1 MNPFYDFA
9 AHRPPA
15 LTVAG
20 LQAEADRRRLRRQT
34 LILTLAALATQV
46 ILVILGF
53 ILAPAQPMLALVC
66 LGYVC
71 LSATGGGLAALIYQ
85 KERRL
90 AS

>member
-1 MNPFYDFA
+1 MNLTFDFE
-9 AHRPPA
+9 AHRPPV
-15 LTVAG
+15 LTERM
-20 LQAEADRRRLRRQT
+20 LREEADRRRLRRQT

-46 ILVILGF
+46 ILVVLGL

-71 LSATGGGLAALIYQ
+71 LSVSGGDLAALIFQ

>member
-1 MNPFYDFA
+1 MTRFYNFE
-9 AHRPPA
+9 AHRPPV
-15 LTVAG
+15 LTEAG
-20 LQAEADRRRLRRQT
+20 LRAEAERRKVRRQT
-34 LILTLAALATQV
+34 IILTLAALATQV
-46 ILVILGF
+46 ILVVLGLV
-53 ILAPAQPMLALVC
+53 LAPSQPMLALVC

>member
-1 MNPFYDFA
+1 MNLTFDFE
-9 AHRPPA
+9 AHRPPV
-15 LTVAG
+15 LTEG
-20 LQAEADRRRLRRQT
+20 MLQEEADRRRLRRQT

-46 ILVILGF
+46 ILVFLGL

-71 LSATGGGLAALIYQ
+71 LSATGGGLAALIFQ

>member
-15 LTVAG
+15 LTEAG

-46 ILVILGF
+46 LLVALGIVLYQTQPILS
-53 ILAPAQPMLALVC
+53 LVC
-66 LGYVC
+66 LAYVC
-71 LSATGGGLAALIYQ
+71 LSALGSGLAALICQ

>member
-1 MNPFYDFA
+1 MNPTFDFE
-9 AHRPPA
+9 AHRPPV
-15 LTVAG
+15 LTERM
-20 LQAEADRRRLRRQT
+20 LREEADRRRVRRQT

-46 ILVILGF
+46 ILVVLGL
-53 ILAPAQPMLALVC
+53 ILAPIQPMAALIC

-71 LSATGGGLAALIYQ
+71 LSATGGGLAALIFQ

>member
-1 MNPFYDFA
+1 MNLTFDFE
-9 AHRPPA
+9 AHRPPV
-15 LTVAG
+15 LTERM
-20 LQAEADRRRLRRQT
+20 LREEADRRRLRRQP

-46 ILVILGF
+46 ILVILGL
-53 ILAPAQPMLALVC
+53 ILAPTQPMAALVC

-90 AS
+90 AQ

>member
-1 MNPFYDFA
+1 MNPTFDFE
-9 AHRPPA
+9 AHRPPV
-15 LTVAG
+15 LTERM
-20 LQAEADRRRLRRQT
+20 LREEADRRRLRRQT

-46 ILVILGF
+46 ILVALGL
-53 ILAPAQPMLALVC
+53 ILAPTQPMAALIC

-71 LSATGGGLAALIYQ
+71 LSAAGGGLAALIFQ

>member
-1 MNPFYDFA
+1 MNPIFDFE
-9 AHRPPA
+9 AHRPPV
-15 LTVAG
+15 LTERM
-20 LQAEADRRRLRRQT
+20 LREEADRRRLRRQT

-46 ILVILGF
+46 ILVVLGL

>member
-1 MNPFYDFA
+1 MNLTFDFE
-9 AHRPPA
+9 AHRPPV
-15 LTVAG
+15 LTERM
-20 LQAEADRRRLRRQT
+20 LQEEADRRRLRRQT

-46 ILVILGF
+46 ILVVLGL

-71 LSATGGGLAALIYQ
+71 LSATGGGLAALIFQ

>member
-1 MNPFYDFA
+1 MNLTFDFE
-9 AHRPPA
+9 AHRPPV
-15 LTVAG
+15 LTERM
-20 LQAEADRRRLRRQT
+20 LREEADRRRLRRQT

-46 ILVILGF
+46 ILVILGL

>member
-1 MNPFYDFA
+1 MNPIFDFE
-9 AHRPPA
+9 AHRPPV
-15 LTVAG
+15 LTERM
-20 LQAEADRRRLRRQT
+20 LREEADRRRLRRQT
-34 LILTLAALATQV
+34 LILTLAAPATQV
-46 ILVILGF
+46 ILVVLGL

-71 LSATGGGLAALIYQ
+71 LSVSGGGLAALIFQ

>member
-1 MNPFYDFA
+1 MRPSTTRITWVARA
-9 AHRPPA
+9 AR
-15 LTVAG
+15 TI
-20 LQAEADRRRLRRQT
+20 
-34 LILTLAALATQV
+34 ILTLAALARAARVRMMVLAALATQV
-46 ILVILGF
+46 ILVVLGL